1 MPIPHGKGPPSG
13 HPLPMPLSQHQPSV
27 SANGRRRGL
36 QPLDLTNLGP
46 DEMTGSVTVLGQYSG
61 VQSFEF
67 PLFGVLGSPH
77 WPAAFMDPGIAEGLG
92 LPIYPLESPRTFLT
106 PYRRLLCTHEV
117 IMQCKSEDFGLQLGP
132 LRAFLFG
139 QDDPPPGPP
148 LILPM
153 ECDDRVQPQNVYSS
167 INNDRVV
174 EQHPF
179 ALPFLSD
186 ASPSIGRRMG
196 LVREAIPQFL
206 QGEDDHGFSEDDHGF
221 SEDDHG
227 FSEGL
232 DTYCYNQAFVE
243 NDSGIL
249 AADHFGSFGEIDSYP
264 SYGELGFGLD
274 LGGYDNG
281 NPSWYVTKA
290 TSAFIYFVQYS

>member
-1 MPIPHGKGPPSG
+1 
-13 HPLPMPLSQHQPSV
+13 
-27 SANGRRRGL
+27 
-36 QPLDLTNLGP
+36 
-46 DEMTGSVTVLGQYSG
+46 
-61 VQSFEF
+61 
-67 PLFGVLGSPH
+67 
-77 WPAAFMDPGIAEGLG
+77 
-92 LPIYPLESPRTFLT
+92 
-106 PYRRLLCTHEV
+106 
-117 IMQCKSEDFGLQLGP
+117 MQCKSEDFGLQLGP

-196 LVREAIPQFL
+196 LGREAIPQFL
-206 QGEDDHGFSEDDHGF
+206 QG
-221 SEDDHG
+221 EDDHG

-264 SYGELGFGLD
+264 SYGELGFELD
-274 LGGYDNG
+274 LGDYDNG
-281 NPSWYVTKA
+281 DQSWYVAKA